1 MHELEIRHFATEAK
15 PLSLRS
21 LLGVLRTLRVGRPG
35 APPTRSTQL
44 WYEAAALCCDA
55 RHLDSETPLPPP
67 GSSMHGAAP
76 TCWVPI
82 WVAFRARTRVR
93 EARTMPI
100 RTGKPTCQERSAR
113 TVVWRGFG
121 KVLVARHDAQIEVE
135 ARNIRPGRTKRLRTR
150 PAVRLARRRH
160 RRLAHRRHAG
170 GHLLVVHQR
179 IVKFD
184 DLN

>member
-1 MHELEIRHFATEAK
+1 
-15 PLSLRS
+15 
-21 LLGVLRTLRVGRPG
+21 
-35 APPTRSTQL
+35 
-44 WYEAAALCCDA
+44 
-55 RHLDSETPLPPP
+55 
-67 GSSMHGAAP
+67 
-76 TCWVPI
+76 
-82 WVAFRARTRVR
+82 
-93 EARTMPI
+93 MPI

-135 ARNIRPGRTKRLRTR
+135 ARHLVEEERNVFGTR